1 MKNLLG
7 KWQAG
12 EKTPELA
19 KQFQDL
25 SAKLVDLRA
34 CKLEDVDYE
43 TIHDINNFIQTEWL
57 YAESRSPA
65 IGSGSKSS

>member
-1 MKNLLG
+1 MKNLLR

-43 TIHDINNFIQTEWL
+43 TIHDINNFLQTEWL
-57 YAESRSPA
+57 FAESKGPA